1 MGRYESQ
8 DWVKW
13 QINRYRVPF
22 LVVTQKKGSTILRLI
37 KTMVSIF
44 QTVFD
49 NIDKSKMKSFLEL
62 IQQNESN
69 CSRLSEVKL
78 KGKNIAIPD
87 GKIMFVNC

>member
-1 MGRYESQ
+1 
-8 DWVKW
+8 
-13 QINRYRVPF
+13 
-22 LVVTQKKGSTILRLI
+22 
-37 KTMVSIF
+37 MVSIF